1 MLDFVIISGPTAVGK
16 TQFVEDLAVKKNAE
30 IISADSQAVYKYL
43 DIGTAK
49 PGSNDNIKYHLID
62 VVDPDKNYDV
72 SNFISD
78 VEDAVKRIRNK
89 NKKILISGGTPMY
102 INKLIYGLTD
112 APGKDEEIRSKLKKE
127 AEKKG
132 KDFLY
137 EKLKKI
143 DPVSAEN
150 IHENDLYRIIRA
162 LEIYEIT
169 GKTRTFWHKKTPEPR
184 YNFLYFILNRD
195 RKKLYTRINKRVD
208 KMIQEGLVE
217 EVMDLIEEKNYTGN
231 EYGFNAIGY
240 REVVD
245 YLNGKIDKDE
255 MVRLIKRN
263 TRRFAKRQLI
273 WFRKEEGTVEYNLSK
288 VDESLVLND
297 IIEKIKKRG
306 GLK

>member
-1 MLDFVIISGPTAVGK
+1 LDFVIISGPTAVGK
-16 TQFVEDLAVKKNAE
+16 TRFVENLAVEEKAE

-49 PGSNDNIKYHLID
+49 PESKDNIKYHLID

-78 VEDAVKRIRNK
+78 VEDAVKRVRKK

-132 KDFLY
+132 KVFLY

-162 LEIYEIT
+162 LEIYKIT

-184 YNFLYFILNRD
+184 YNYLYFILNRD
-195 RKKLYTRINKRVD
+195 RKKLYNRINKRVD
-208 KMIQEGLVE
+208 KMIEEGLVE
-217 EVMDLIEEKNYTGN
+217 EVKGLIEEKNYTGN

-240 REVVD
+240 REVID
-245 YLNGKIDKDE
+245 YLNGNIDKDE
-255 MVRLIKRN
+255 MIRLIKRN

-273 WFRKEEGTVEYNLSK
+273 WFRKEEGTIEYNLSK

-297 IIEKIKKRG
+297 IIKEIKKRG